1 MVVCDIIK
9 ISGKGGIMDVRR
21 VAKFA
26 LIKLGFKVNLL
37 GFSYLTYAVELV
49 VKEPR
54 LIYNLHKELY
64 IKISDHFKA
73 GSEIAVDRCIRKSID
88 DTFECRSLLEINDL
102 FHSKIVEFEEKPT
115 SGQLIGLIAE
125 YYNLGLYRYEP
136 AYKKTRR

>member
-1 MVVCDIIK
+1 MVVYDIIK
-9 ISGKGGIMDVRR
+9 TSREGGIMDVRR

-54 LIYNLHKELY
+54 LIYNLHKDLY
-64 IKISDHFKA
+64 IKISDHFKV
-73 GSEIAVDRCIRKSID
+73 GSIAVDRCIRKSID

-125 YYNLGLYRYEP
+125 YYNLGLYKYEP